1 VRVTL
6 DTNVLIAA
14 HVARGVCHD
23 LLEHCE
29 RVHEIVT
36 SAFILDEFE
45 TKLLRKFKVP
55 PTKAREAVDLA
66 RAHSQVVEPI
76 EIAAPVSR
84 DPDDDFVLATAVA
97 GACDCLVT
105 GDKDLLTIKTYSGI
119 PILPPHLF
127 WVFEAEHGWAV

>member
-14 HVARGVCHD
+14 YVARGACHD

-36 SAFILDEFE
+36 SDFILNEFE

-55 PTKAREAVDLA
+55 PAKAREAVELA
-66 RAHSQVVEPI
+66 RSHSQVVEPI
-76 EIAAPVSR
+76 HIATPVSR

-97 GACDCLVT
+97 GVCDCLVT
-105 GDKDLLTIKTYSGI
+105 GDNDLLTLKTYSGI

-127 WVFEAEHGWAV
+127 WAFEAEHGRAA